1 MSVTGDKWIKFANGQ
16 NLKYYR
22 GNIVYQA
29 SYKGRLFRYNLYK
42 IDDKHFN
49 EKTKALLRDDS
60 LYNVEELVKD
70 IDLYAYAVNKA
81 FNHVLAKL
89 PKGKT
94 IKKRDIDNYIVLGS
108 NTKQV
113 NVNDGLVAHFQQW
126 IDKYNEE
133 KRQSKKN
140 KGQEVK
146 ETGILPGTKDFI
158 SCLNLLSD
166 FEHDNYPSC
175 PIQLRDIDSNFI
187 SELLEYCYDERSADD
202 EYEYKTQG
210 NLVNKT
216 IQKRFDCLFQYLNDI
231 TQGGLPNGI
240 KKPHLDVLDREI
252 IRLDKD
258 EIQQLMELEL
268 TNPQEAKVRDY
279 FLFLCF
285 TGLRF
290 SDFHK
295 LNKTYYNEEEN
306 HIKLKS
312 NKTFSDCQIPL
323 HPQALKIAQKYE
335 WDFHDY
341 TNQGLNRALHTL
353 LEAYNLFDEDVTMEY
368 MQQGRKT
375 YTKKKRELI
384 TCHAGRRTFISRMIE
399 SGADIYDV
407 MSCTGHKKVE
417 TLRFYIDKF
426 GKERKK
432 RLVTMINQIG

>member
-1 MSVTGDKWIKFANGQ
+1 MVNEKWVKFSNGQ

-22 GNIVYQA
+22 GNIVFQA
-29 SYKGRLFRYNLYK
+29 SHKGRLFRYNLYK
-42 IDDKHFN
+42 IDNKHFN

-60 LYNVEELVKD
+60 LYDVEERVKA
-70 IDLYAYAVNKA
+70 IDTLAYDVNKA
-81 FNHVLAKL
+81 YNHIIATLS
-89 PKGKT
+89 KGKAIT
-94 IKKRDIDNYIVLGS
+94 KQDIENYLILGAS
-108 NTKQV
+108 TKQV
-113 NVNDGLVAHFQQW
+113 NVNDGLVANFQQW
-126 IDKYNEE
+126 IEKYNEE

-146 ETGILPGTKDFI
+146 ETGILPGTKDFY
-158 SCLNLLSD
+158 SCLNLLID
-166 FEHDNYPSC
+166 FEYDNYLSC

-187 SELLEYCYDERSADD
+187 AELLEYCYDERGADD
-202 EYEYKTQG
+202 EHEYKTQG

-231 TQGGLPNGI
+231 THGNLPNSI
-240 KKPHLDVLDREI
+240 TKPHLDVIDKEI
-252 IRLDKD
+252 IRLDKE
-258 EIQQLMELEL
+258 EIKQLKDLQL
-268 TNPQEAKVRDY
+268 TYPQEAKVRDY
-279 FLFLCF
+279 FLFLCY

-290 SDFHK
+290 SDFCK

-323 HPQALKIAQKYE
+323 HPLALEIAKRYD
-335 WDFHDY
+335 WNFHDY

-353 LEAYNLFDEDVTMEY
+353 FEDYNLFEEDITIEY

-384 TCHAGRRTFISRMIE
+384 SCHAGRRTFISRMIE

>member
-1 MSVTGDKWIKFANGQ
+1 MANEKWVKFINGQ

-29 SYKGRLFRYNLYK
+29 SYHGRLFRYNLFK
-42 IDDKHFN
+42 VDNKHFN
-49 EKTKALLRDDS
+49 EKTKSLLRDDC
-60 LYNVEELVKD
+60 LYDVEERVKS
-70 IDLYAYAVNKA
+70 IDTLAYDVHKA
-81 FNHVLAKL
+81 FNRTLETL
-89 PKGKT
+89 PKGKAIT
-94 IKKRDIDNYIVLGS
+94 KHDIDNYLVLGT

-113 NVNDGLVAHFQQW
+113 NANDGLVANFQQW
-126 IDKYNEE
+126 IDKYNED
-133 KRQSKKN
+133 KRQGKKN
-140 KGQEVK
+140 KGQEVR
-146 ETGILPGTKDFI
+146 EIGILPGTKDFI
-158 SCLNLLSD
+158 SCLNLISD
-166 FEHDNYPSC
+166 FEYDNYLSC

-187 SELLEYCYDERSADD
+187 SELLEYCYDERGADD
-202 EYEYKTQG
+202 EHEYKTQG

-231 TQGGLPNGI
+231 THGNLPNGI
-240 KKPHLDVLDREI
+240 KKPHLDVIDKEI
-252 IRLDKD
+252 IRLDRD
-258 EIQQLMELEL
+258 EIQQLIGLPL
-268 TNPQEAKVRDY
+268 TNPQEIKVRDY

-290 SDFHK
+290 SDFCK

-323 HPQALKIAQKYE
+323 HPLALEIAKKYD
-335 WDFHDY
+335 WNFHDY

-353 LEAYNLFDEDVTMEY
+353 FEEYNLFDEDVTIEY

-384 TCHAGRRTFISRMIE
+384 SCHAGRRTFISRMIE

-426 GKERKK
+426 GKARKQ

>member
-1 MSVTGDKWIKFANGQ
+1 MANEKWVKFINGQ

-29 SYKGRLFRYNLYK
+29 SYHGRLFRYNLFK
-42 IDDKHFN
+42 VDNKHFN
-49 EKTKALLRDDS
+49 EKTKSLLRDDC
-60 LYNVEELVKD
+60 LYDVEERVKS
-70 IDLYAYAVNKA
+70 IDTLAYDVHKA
-81 FNHVLAKL
+81 FNRTLETL
-89 PKGKT
+89 PKGKAIT
-94 IKKRDIDNYIVLGS
+94 KHDIDNYLVLGT

-113 NVNDGLVAHFQQW
+113 NANDGLVANFQQW
-126 IDKYNEE
+126 IDKYNED
-133 KRQSKKN
+133 KRQGKKN

-158 SCLNLLSD
+158 SCLNLISD
-166 FEHDNYPSC
+166 FEYDNYLSC

-187 SELLEYCYDERSADD
+187 SELLEYCYDERGADD
-202 EYEYKTQG
+202 EHEYKTQG

-231 TQGGLPNGI
+231 THGNLPNGI
-240 KKPHLDVLDREI
+240 KKPHLDVIDKEI
-252 IRLDKD
+252 IRLDRD
-258 EIQQLMELEL
+258 EIQQLIGLPL
-268 TNPQEAKVRDY
+268 TNPQEIKVRDY

-290 SDFHK
+290 SDFCK

-312 NKTFSDCQIPL
+312 NKNFSDCQIPL
-323 HPQALKIAQKYE
+323 HPLALEIAKKYD
-335 WDFHDY
+335 WNFHDY

-353 LEAYNLFDEDVTMEY
+353 FEEYNLFDEDVTIEY

-375 YTKKKRELI
+375 YTEKKRELI
-384 TCHAGRRTFISRMIE
+384 SCHAGRRTFISRMIE

-426 GKERKK
+426 GKARKQ